1 MSQESEPSDARLDA
15 PTSSDIEALELF
27 RRSPHPY
34 LRHKDEI
41 RKPSPERLASSSRA
55 TRNRPNPPSR
65 TISDADGRKRR
76 KTSSR
81 SQSPSESGTE
91 ADDEGYSFVR
101 ALPPPP
107 LRPHKGLRDTEG
119 SVQGALSPL
128 LTPTQIDDEGRKF
141 SDGYFNGKK
150 RGNRKGEPS
159 FTDEEARSARQ
170 KYLKR
175 RRNEL
180 VRRTTETALLA
191 GIGILA
197 VTGCNCWQQLLVWHR
212 GEHHRL
218 RPQSWT
224 RLTIS
229 QQSW

>member
-1 MSQESEPSDARLDA
+1 MSQETEPSDARLDA
-15 PTSSDIEALELF
+15 PTVSDFEALELL
-27 RRSPHPY
+27 RRSPQPY

-41 RKPSPERLASSSRA
+41 RKPSPDRIASSRA
-55 TRNRPNPPSR
+55 TRDRPNPPSR

-107 LRPHKGLRDTEG
+107 LRPHKGLRETGG
-119 SVQGALSPL
+119 SGHGALSPL

-141 SDGYFNGKK
+141 SDEYFNNKK
-150 RGNRKGEPS
+150 RANRKGEPS

-197 VTGCNCWQQLLVWHR
+197 VSGCSCWQSLLAWHS
-212 GEHHRL
+212 GKHHTPRAKL
-218 RPQSWT
+218 RT
-224 RLTIS
+224 GLMIS
-229 QQSW
+229 QQS

>member
-1 MSQESEPSDARLDA
+1 MSQETEPSDARLDA
-15 PTSSDIEALELF
+15 PTVSDFEALELL
-27 RRSPHPY
+27 RRSPQPY

-41 RKPSPERLASSSRA
+41 RKPSPDRLASSRA
-55 TRNRPNPPSR
+55 TRDRPNPPSR

-107 LRPHKGLRDTEG
+107 LRPHKGLRETEG
-119 SVQGALSPL
+119 SGHGALSPL

-141 SDGYFNGKK
+141 SDEYFNNKK
-150 RGNRKGEPS
+150 RANRKGEPS

-197 VTGCNCWQQLLVWHR
+197 VSGCNCWQSLLAWHS
-212 GEHHRL
+212 GKHHTPRAKL
-218 RPQSWT
+218 RT
-224 RLTIS
+224 ELTIS
-229 QQSW
+229 QQS

>member
-1 MSQESEPSDARLDA
+1 MSQETEPSDARLDA
-15 PTSSDIEALELF
+15 PTVSDFEALELL
-27 RRSPHPY
+27 RRSPQPY

-41 RKPSPERLASSSRA
+41 RKPSPDRLASSRA
-55 TRNRPNPPSR
+55 TRDRPNPPSR

-81 SQSPSESGTE
+81 SQSPSEGGTE

-107 LRPHKGLRDTEG
+107 LRPHKGLRETEG
-119 SVQGALSPL
+119 SGHGALSPL
-128 LTPTQIDDEGRKF
+128 LTPTQIDDEGRRF
-141 SDGYFNGKK
+141 SDEYFNKK
-150 RGNRKGEPS
+150 RANRKGEPS
-159 FTDEEARSARQ
+159 FTDEEARSVRQ

-175 RRNEL
+175 RRHEL

-197 VTGCNCWQQLLVWHR
+197 VSGCNCWQSLLAWHS
-212 GEHHRL
+212 GKHRTPRAKL
-218 RPQSWT
+218 RT
-224 RLTIS
+224 GLMIS
-229 QQSW
+229 QQS

>member
-1 MSQESEPSDARLDA
+1 MSQETEPSDARLDA
-15 PTSSDIEALELF
+15 PTVSDFEALELL
-27 RRSPHPY
+27 RRSPQPY

-41 RKPSPERLASSSRA
+41 RKPSPDRLASSRA
-55 TRNRPNPPSR
+55 TRDRPNPPSR

-107 LRPHKGLRDTEG
+107 LRPHKGLRETGG
-119 SVQGALSPL
+119 SGHGALSPL

-141 SDGYFNGKK
+141 SDEYFNNKK
-150 RGNRKGEPS
+150 RASRKGEPS

-197 VTGCNCWQQLLVWHR
+197 VSGCSCWQSLLAWHS
-212 GEHHRL
+212 GKHHTPRAKL
-218 RPQSWT
+218 RT
-224 RLTIS
+224 GLMIS
-229 QQSW
+229 QQS

>member
-1 MSQESEPSDARLDA
+1 MSQESEPPDARLDA

-41 RKPSPERLASSSRA
+41 RKPSPDRLTPSSRVP
-55 TRNRPNPPSR
+55 RNRPNPPDR
-65 TISDADGRKRR
+65 AISNADGRKRR
-76 KTSSR
+76 KASSR

-91 ADDEGYSFVR
+91 ADDEGYSFVK

-107 LRPHKGLRDTEG
+107 LRPHKGLREPG
-119 SVQGALSPL
+119 ASEQGALSPL

-141 SDGYFNGKK
+141 SDEYFNGKK
-150 RGNRKGEPS
+150 RASRKGEPS

-180 VRRTTETALLA
+180 VRRTTETVLLA
-191 GIGILA
+191 AIGILA
-197 VTGCNCWQQLLVWHR
+197 VSGCNCWQELLIWHR
-212 GEHHRL
+212 GETHT
-218 RPQSWT
+218 PSA
-224 RLTIS
+224 
-229 QQSW
+229 

>member
-15 PTSSDIEALELF
+15 PTSSDIEGLELF

-41 RKPSPERLASSSRA
+41 RKPSPDRSVPSSRG

-65 TISDADGRKRR
+65 AISDANGRKRR
-76 KTSSR
+76 KTSSQ

-119 SVQGALSPL
+119 SAQGALSPL

-141 SDGYFNGKK
+141 SDEYFNEKK
-150 RGNRKGEPS
+150 TRNRKGEPS

-212 GEHHRL
+212 GEHYVL
-218 RPQSWT
+218 RAEHGTMLMIP
-224 RLTIS
+224 
-229 QQSW
+229 QQSL